1 MITPAADNLPTV
13 GQRGDEVQAFDC
25 VDTVEQL
32 ELSAWQELSKK
43 LKTCFRFESRTPG
56 RREQG
61 ARDGAAEAE
70 SCAGVAK
77 AAEAGHALG
86 VLLGRRKQM

>member
-43 LKTCFRFESRTPG
+43 LKTFLLAFDLNHARLGGGSR
-56 RREQG
+56 E
-61 ARDGAAEAE
+61 
-70 SCAGVAK
+70 
-77 AAEAGHALG
+77 HATGYQNILF
-86 VLLGRRKQM
+86 VTKSFSFK